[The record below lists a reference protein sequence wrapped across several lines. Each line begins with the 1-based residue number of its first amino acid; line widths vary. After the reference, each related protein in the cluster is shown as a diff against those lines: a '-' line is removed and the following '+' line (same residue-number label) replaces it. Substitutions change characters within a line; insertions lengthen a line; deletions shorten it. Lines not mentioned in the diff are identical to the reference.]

1 MTVLDFATQAGES
14 QALGDSVGRNCSM
27 TGTDFKGSVHDSTTS
42 MAMAM
47 AMAMA
52 MTMTMTILPS
62 WTTPSAAK
70 KSSAAGKA
78 V

>member
-1 MTVLDFATQAGES
+1 MTVLDFVTQAGES

-47 AMAMA
+47 AMAM
-52 MTMTMTILPS
+52 TILPS

-70 KSSAAGKA
+70 KSSSAGKA

>member
-47 AMAMA
+47 AM
-52 MTMTMTILPS
+52 TMTMTILPS

-70 KSSAAGKA
+70 KSSSAGKA